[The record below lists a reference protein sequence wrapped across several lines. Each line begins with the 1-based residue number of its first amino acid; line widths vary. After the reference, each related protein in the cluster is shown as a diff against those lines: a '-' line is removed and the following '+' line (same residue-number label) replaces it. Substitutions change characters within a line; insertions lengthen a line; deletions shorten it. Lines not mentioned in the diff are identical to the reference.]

1 VRRIVDADVERESN
15 MKKMAAAY
23 KTEACKAKHSSR
35 TPFAEPYSDDEDDPD
50 ELAALAEWVSRLN
63 ANGLANT

>member
-1 VRRIVDADVERESN
+1 